1 MKLKGIFTLF
11 IILTLSAVML
21 SSSCGLYSY
30 PYISPPDVRTV
41 SITGGNA
48 IIINTGDND
57 PDVFRGYEIYYKF
70 YNQSTAANDQRN
82 DHNQIFNKLNDDAPK
97 VLTAAGYRRVRTEK
111 NTRDDTLYPMISVPA
126 GSKDNRFDL
135 IINFSPITTN
145 GSKEELKIRY
155 LGTELSLY
163 RDVVD
168 QAPDTGESPSASDT
182 VYKDFNSDDLQYTEY
197 QDGDLPSGDVSLS
210 MYVFSYGIHEN
221 IYNLYSTPVWLGYV
235 NCW

>member
-97 VLTAAGYRRVRTEK
+97 VLTAAGYRRARTEK
-111 NTRDDTLYPMISVPA
+111 NTRDDTLYPMIPVPS
-126 GSKDNRFDL
+126 GDRDDSFE
-135 IINFSPITTN
+135 IIISFNPVTTS
-145 GSKEELKIRY
+145 GSKEELKAQY
-155 LGTELSLY
+155 LSSVIPLY
-163 RDVVD
+163 RDIKD
-168 QAPDTGESPSASDT
+168 QNHDSSEAAASET
-182 VYKDFNSDDLQYTEY
+182 IYKDFNSDDLQYTEY